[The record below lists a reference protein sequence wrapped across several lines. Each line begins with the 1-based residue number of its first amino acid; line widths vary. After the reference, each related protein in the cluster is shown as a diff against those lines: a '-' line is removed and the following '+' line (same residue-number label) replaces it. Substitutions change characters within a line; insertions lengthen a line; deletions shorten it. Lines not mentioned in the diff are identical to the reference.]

1 LLLQGFSLDI
11 KQPPSGRPAIHLTK
25 GIEPSMSID
34 QITTLAV
41 SAISQGVIW
50 SIMSLGVYITY
61 RLLAF
66 SDLTVDGSFTTGG
79 ALSALLIVLGYHP
92 LVALFVAAI
101 GGMIAGF
108 VTGFLNTRMGIS
120 PLLSS
125 ILTQIGL
132 YSINLKIMGKPNMPL
147 LRVETLFTKF
157 NDLTGLKDPYA
168 SLLLGLLF
176 AVILVI
182 FLYWFFG
189 TEIGC
194 AVRATGNNPSMCRAL
209 GVNTRNT
216 TMLALILG
224 NGLVALSGGLL
235 AQNQGYADIGM
246 GTGAIVIGLA
256 TIIIGEVIFFK
267 KNFILKLFGVVF
279 GSIVYRIVI
288 AVVLQL
294 NVQSQDLKLYTAIIV
309 ALALWI
315 PNAVESSRRKHARK
329 AANAMIFDAP
339 SEETASS
346 PEDYKN

>member
-1 LLLQGFSLDI
+1 
-11 KQPPSGRPAIHLTK
+11 
-25 GIEPSMSID
+25 
-34 QITTLAV
+34 
-41 SAISQGVIW
+41 
-50 SIMSLGVYITY
+50 
-61 RLLAF
+61 
-66 SDLTVDGSFTTGG
+66 
-79 ALSALLIVLGYHP
+79 
-92 LVALFVAAI
+92 
-101 GGMIAGF
+101 
-108 VTGFLNTRMGIS
+108 
-120 PLLSS
+120 
-125 ILTQIGL
+125 
-132 YSINLKIMGKPNMPL
+132 
-147 LRVETLFTKF
+147 
-157 NDLTGLKDPYA
+157 
-168 SLLLGLLF
+168 
-176 AVILVI
+176 
-182 FLYWFFG
+182 
-189 TEIGC
+189 
-194 AVRATGNNPSMCRAL
+194 MCRAL

-346 PEDYKN
+346 PEDYKNGGSYDA